1 MTHFSTTDEGELVV
15 ITYVED
21 GVDVTTILH
30 TWPMKSALLPGLF
43 IFSLATILLAFIE
56 SVVRDVVKQKMK
68 NTSEPIDT
76 KPAELPEE
84 SSGIW
89 QEPVRPE

>member
-1 MTHFSTTDEGELVV
+1 
-15 ITYVED
+15 
-21 GVDVTTILH
+21 
-30 TWPMKSALLPGLF
+30 MKSALLPGLF